1 MKLTKQLL
9 IQAILFFLILQTGKL
24 AAQQSKNQNILEEG
38 SVEEQFN
45 YVLDKS
51 STYNDYKAIK
61 SSNIYTLKKNVFD
74 TLKLMRDDA
83 ANKQST
89 ILANNT
95 NIESL
100 TEQLTTTQKDLALA
114 IKEKNSLQFIG
125 INMSKSL
132 YNSIMWLLAGILAF
146 FLVIFVML
154 YKRSNAVT
162 VRALN
167 DLEETRDEFEKHR
180 KWALDRQEEVV
191 RKYHAELVKYKS
203 NAVSNKS
210 SE

>member
-146 FLVIFVML
+146 FLVLFVML